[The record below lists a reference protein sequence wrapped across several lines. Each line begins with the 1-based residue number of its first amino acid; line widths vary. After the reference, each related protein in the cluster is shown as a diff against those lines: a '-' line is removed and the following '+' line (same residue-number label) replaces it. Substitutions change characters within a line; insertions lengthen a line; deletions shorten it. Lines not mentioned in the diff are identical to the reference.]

1 VSVPVFNVTLYLP
14 GGLGRR
20 YAAPL
25 VVASKRERHGS
36 LDCVFIVSL
45 CRFFVST
52 QVEKDPKCDEAMFSK
67 KVDTMSYIV
76 TVLVVIIRHNPYV
89 SAYVF
94 SYVLDCVLD
103 CVLVYAMEL
112 RLSAYM
118 MELRLSLVSAR
129 DKHRA
134 TLVDD
139 LFYCM
144 AMHSVGFII
153 RFKKWTH

>member
-1 VSVPVFNVTLYLP
+1 
-14 GGLGRR
+14 
-20 YAAPL
+20 
-25 VVASKRERHGS
+25 
-36 LDCVFIVSL
+36 
-45 CRFFVST
+45 
-52 QVEKDPKCDEAMFSK
+52 MFSK
-67 KVDTMSYIV
+67 KGDTRSYIV

-94 SYVLDCVLD
+94 AHVLD

-112 RLSAYM
+112 RLSAYV
-118 MELRLSLVSAR
+118 MELRLSLVSVR
-129 DKHRA
+129 TKHRA

-139 LFYCM
+139 LFYCR